1 MLAGQHPVA
10 GRLRAVVGL
19 ADFAARTLLFDEFHR
34 GREKIAQGQ
43 PGVFVEVVDHADEL
57 EVVEKLR
64 GRGKWIREKAVI
76 AAVIRKRTG
85 VGNLWI
91 ARRLEMGH
99 EGSVTRA
106 VRWAREEGEGIKLQN
121 SFETMLNY

>member
-1 MLAGQHPVA
+1 MKKFVLHPA
-10 GRLRAVVGL
+10 EAERIAKGGL
-19 ADFAARTLLFDEFHR
+19 AALGVPDAAFE
-34 GREKIAQGQ
+34 
-43 PGVFVEVVDHADEL
+43 
-57 EVVEKLR
+57 LR

-91 ARRLEMGH
+91 AGRLEMGH

-106 VRWAREEGEGIKLQN
+106 VRWVREDSEGRKLEK
-121 SFETMLNY
+121 SLEAMLDYRD

>member
-1 MLAGQHPVA
+1 MKKFVLHPA
-10 GRLRAVVGL
+10 EAERIAKGGL
-19 ADFAARTLLFDEFHR
+19 AALGVPDAAFE
-34 GREKIAQGQ
+34 
-43 PGVFVEVVDHADEL
+43 
-57 EVVEKLR
+57 LR

-91 ARRLEMGH
+91 AGRLEMGH

-106 VRWAREEGEGIKLQN
+106 VRWVREDSEGRKLEKSLEAMQDYRDCGRN
-121 SFETMLNY
+121 RRCRRPPAQIRT